1 MKLTSIIFNSL
12 GGVTNELFKVERPK
26 TKFIQYLGKKN
37 ILAKIF
43 LIE

>member
-12 GGVTNELFKVERPK
+12 GGVTNELFKVERRK
-26 TKFIQYLGKKN
+26 KKFIQNLGEKN
-37 ILAKIF
+37 ILAKKN

>member
-1 MKLTSIIFNSL
+1 MASIIFNSL
-12 GGVTNELFKVERPK
+12 GGVTNELFKVEGGK

-37 ILAKIF
+37 ILAKKN